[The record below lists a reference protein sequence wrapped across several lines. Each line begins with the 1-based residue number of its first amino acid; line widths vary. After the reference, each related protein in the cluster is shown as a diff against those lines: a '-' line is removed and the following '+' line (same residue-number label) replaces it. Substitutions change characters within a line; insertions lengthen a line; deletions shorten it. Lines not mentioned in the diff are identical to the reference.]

1 MKKSL
6 FLFLMPLFIGNK
18 TSPPYQPTKIDPNP
32 IKVKTVKLE
41 PKPIHKLVNA
51 LIYVESKGNDSAI
64 GDRHLKVPSVGVLQI
79 RPVMVREAN
88 RILRIQGSN
97 KQFTLKDRF
106 NREKSIEIFMTW
118 KNYHHP
124 NSNFETI
131 ARNWNGGPKGYKSSK
146 TVNYW
151 NKVKNKLNG

>member
-6 FLFLMPLFIGNK
+6 LLLLIPIFIGNT
-18 TSPPYQPTKIDPNP
+18 TSPNYKTKNIELEP
-32 IKVKTVKLE
+32 IKLE

-51 LIYVESKGNDSAI
+51 LIYVESKGNDSAV
-64 GDRHLKVPSVGVLQI
+64 GDRHLGTPSIGVLQI
-79 RPVMVREAN
+79 RPIMVREAN
-88 RILRIQGSN
+88 RILKIQGSS
-97 KQFTLKDRF
+97 KRFTLKDRF
-106 NREKSIEIFMTW
+106 NREKSIEIFMIW

-124 NSNFETI
+124 DSDFETI
-131 ARNWNGGPKGYKSSK
+131 ARNWNGGPNGYKSSK

>member
-6 FLFLMPLFIGNK
+6 LFLLIPIFVGNA
-18 TSPPYQPTKIDPNP
+18 TSPNYKTKNIELKP
-32 IKVKTVKLE
+32 IKLE

-64 GDRHLKVPSVGVLQI
+64 GDRHLGTPSIGVLQI
-79 RPVMVREAN
+79 RPIMVREAN
-88 RILRIQGSN
+88 RILKMQGKN
-97 KQFTLKDRF
+97 KRFTLKDRF
-106 NREKSIEIFMTW
+106 NKEKSIEIFMIW

-124 NSNFETI
+124 DSNFETI
-131 ARNWNGGPKGYKSSK
+131 ARNWNGGPNGYKSSK